1 MILFFFFFFQA
12 EDGIR
17 DKLVTGVQT
26 CALPISHN
34 ERRLN
39 REYWSETSPSLKEWR
54 LQVNLYFPIGGSA
67 PANAK
72 RKRADRA
79 HSPSFRPTRCRGP
92 EVRSTAGDRGRRR
105 GPPPLW
111 PRRLRVNLRCVPRKC
126 SFPGRRTSSRS
137 RRLQGSGP
145 GHQRPGCNGCYPAVF
160 SAQPGAAR
168 KPHGG
173 LVG

>member
-1 MILFFFFFFQA
+1 MLLASSSLLLSRPLRRPERVSLANKAGRRPFV
-12 EDGIR
+12 ER
-17 DKLVTGVQT
+17 
-26 CALPISHN
+26 PYSHN

-39 REYWSETSPSLKEWR
+39 REYWSETSPSIKEWR
-54 LQVNLYFPIGGSA
+54 LQVNLYFPIGGAA

-79 HSPSFRPTRCRGP
+79 HPPSLRPTRCRGP

-126 SFPGRRTSSRS
+126 SFPCRRTSI
-137 RRLQGSGP
+137 
-145 GHQRPGCNGCYPAVF
+145 
-160 SAQPGAAR
+160 
-168 KPHGG
+168 
-173 LVG
+173 